1 MKAKSSFGP
10 LRLVAAVL
18 ALSASTAHAVP
29 ILTQAGIDA
38 GFTLS
43 TFVSGLPGTS
53 SGYEALGIAVNSDGN
68 VIVNNSANAT
78 NYVFKNVDGQTT
90 VNALSSTSFGAFP
103 ASFAVSGGTVYG
115 SGSGFYKMNNNG
127 SIAANYSALI
137 PASYGMWTNPSNGHI
152 IAISN
157 SRGLIDIDVSGAT
170 PSYVVINSSAYG
182 DGVTVS
188 PDGTRAYTSSG
199 YVVDLGSKA
208 IIGNFS
214 VAGADGMGIIASS
227 NALNGKIIVNTTN
240 GNIVMVDQT
249 TFVQTIIASGG
260 GYGDY
265 TGADPTTGT
274 LLLSSANAV
283 VRLGCGQGCGIWS
296 APPPSGN
303 VPEPTTVSLLAVA
316 LLGMTLTRRRSR
328 K

>member
-1 MKAKSSFGP
+1 MKAKSFFGP
-10 LRLVAAVL
+10 LRLVAAAL
-18 ALSASTAHAVP
+18 TLSASTAHAVP
-29 ILTQAGIDA
+29 MLTQAGIDA

-53 SGYEALGIAVNSDGN
+53 FGYEALGIAVNSDGN
-68 VIVNNSANAT
+68 VIVNNSSNQR
-78 NYVFKNVDGQTT
+78 NYVFTNVDGQT
-90 VNALSSTSFGAFP
+90 AASAISSTPFTPFP
-103 ASFAVSGGTVYG
+103 ASFAVSNGTVYG
-115 SGSGFYKMNNNG
+115 SGGGFYKMNNNG
-127 SIAANYSALI
+127 SIATNYSGLI

-152 IAISN
+152 IAIST
-157 SRGLIDIDVSGAT
+157 SSGLIDIDVSGAT
-170 PSYVVINSSAYG
+170 PSYMVINSSVSG

-199 YVVDLGSKA
+199 FVVDLGSKA

-214 VAGADGMGIIASS
+214 VSGADGMGIITSS

-240 GNIVMVDQT
+240 GSIVMVDQT
-249 TFVQTIIASGG
+249 TYLQTIIASGG
-260 GYGDY
+260 GYGDF

-283 VRLGCGQGCGIWS
+283 VRLGCGGGCGIGS

-316 LLGMTLTRRRSR
+316 LVGMTLARRRKS
-328 K
+328 